1 MRAAPLEL
9 VGAAAGREAALGRD
23 PSGTTDTI
31 DLIEREARDLGFDP
45 VRRGRAG
52 RPELVLRT
60 VRSPTSR
67 PTTPTASAHCT
78 SGSPRASP
86 GCTATSRC
94 SAWSCEIRTGPAV
107 ACRCAGSTRR
117 RPRSTPPTGRTRHDL
132 DHVRTLRRCP
142 PTIHGESV
150 ALPAEHG
157 GWGLTAEPVLLGLL
171 IAPSWAGLVLGAA
184 AMTAFVA
191 RTPIKIGLGDLRRGR
206 RLDRTRV
213 ALAIGAAELVLLGV
227 LAATAVLLADQ
238 PFWIP
243 LLVAAPLLVTELAYD
258 IRSRGRRLV
267 PELAGS
273 IGVASV
279 AAMIVLAD
287 GHDLVPPS
295 ASGRC
300 WPPER

>member
-1 MRAAPLEL
+1 MTSTTSASPR
-9 VGAAAGREAALGRD
+9 
-23 PSGTTDTI
+23 SGHQ
-31 DLIEREARDLGFDP
+31 RS
-45 VRRGRAG
+45 
-52 RPELVLRT
+52 T
-60 VRSPTSR
+60 VR
-67 PTTPTASAHCT
+67 
-78 SGSPRASP
+78 
-86 GCTATSRC
+86 
-94 SAWSCEIRTGPAV
+94 
-107 ACRCAGSTRR
+107 
-117 RPRSTPPTGRTRHDL
+117 
-132 DHVRTLRRCP
+132 
-142 PTIHGESV
+142 SV

-171 IAPSWAGLVLGAA
+171 IAPSWAGLALGAA

-213 ALAIGAAELVLLGV
+213 ALAIGAAELVLLAV
-227 LAATAVLLADQ
+227 LAASAVLLADQ

-287 GHDLVPPS
+287 GHDLVPAIGVWAVLAARAVTSIPHVRDQIRRLHGRPTSTAGPLAADAVALLLATVAAVAVPELVGGAAAIVAVVVAQRIGALRPAPS
-295 ASGRC
+295 AIVVGIRQSILGVAVVMCTWLGVVLSGGL
-300 WPPER
+300 P